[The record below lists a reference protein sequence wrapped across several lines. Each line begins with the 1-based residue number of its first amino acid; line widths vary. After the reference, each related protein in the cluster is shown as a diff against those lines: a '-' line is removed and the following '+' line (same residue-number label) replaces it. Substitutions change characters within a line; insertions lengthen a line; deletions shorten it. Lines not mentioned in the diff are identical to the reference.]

1 MKTRDAF
8 AFREFDNRKI
18 LQRPFFKKWRE
29 RYHVGD
35 DLSDAEILRTMHVT
49 DSDEL
54 TCLEDKNQQLKE
66 LYDLLTNE
74 NPKSFFS
81 LIQHHANAVD
91 GRLEKYRRRI
101 QMTVTNES
109 LLQSRIKRVEKFAS
123 MYILNAA
130 RAVGFLG
137 ANVLRI
143 WRKVDLKLQPAYRR
157 RFGERLKSAREKAGM
172 SRKKI
177 ADELGIT
184 PNAYGL
190 YETGKRD
197 VSIVLLICLARTLR
211 VSSDWLIGLE

>member
-29 RYHVGD
+29 RYHVGN

-81 LIQHHANAVD
+81 LIQRHANAVD

-101 QMTVTNES
+101 QA
-109 LLQSRIKRVEKFAS
+109 QSDADGLSSQSKIERAAKFTS
-123 MYILNAA
+123 VYILNAA
-130 RAVGFLG
+130 REVGFLG
-137 ANVLRI
+137 MIVSRN
-143 WRKVDLKLQPAYRR
+143 WRESEQKLQVAVRKH
-157 RFGERLKSAREKAGM
+157 FGERLKSAREKAGM
-172 SRKKI
+172 SRK
-177 ADELGIT
+177 DLGDACNLTTQQIHYYE
-184 PNAYGL
+184 NGL
-190 YETGKRD
+190 REPSLT
-197 VSIVLLICLARTLR
+197 SIKKFVRTLN
-211 VSSDWLIGLE
+211 VPVNWLFE